1 MSTSSNFL
9 TALIARLAVA
19 VTGAALATTAV
30 ASEVP
35 LAKVSHV
42 FEARFNHDASR
53 VVVRTREGMIGLWDA
68 ASGAAVP
75 GDLHI
80 KGTGMVMSADG
91 RNVLVNLKDG
101 GAQIFSADTGAARSQ
116 PLEVDVRDAENPEA
130 VFSPDG
136 SCVVVFEVATAKV
149 FSVETGRVIETF
161 LFRPNAMS
169 EDLDVAPSAIFSGDG
184 SQCFIMD
191 ARGLVT
197 RYETATWKPAGAPMK
212 HPAAPSAYSFRF
224 AVSKDGR
231 WLATFDSPGENG
243 PKAHLQTWD
252 VTSGKALGKPL
263 VAVNGITGTFFS
275 TAARL
280 LVSPGRGE
288 GNVREL
294 PSLKS
299 AFGIRAHD
307 EVDGPSIAL
316 SPDEKWVLSW
326 GSDRNMRL
334 LKSVKGTLQESG
346 QFNAR
351 ISQVLMLPDS
361 SGCLVTFDN
370 TAFLTQDYYDHYVV
384 KLGFPD
390 LEPKQSLR
398 VTEPMSDA
406 TLSPDGRRF
415 LVFVGKTDQERVR
428 VYETADF
435 KQIVPQEGTAD
446 GADGGR

>member
-1 MSTSSNFL
+1 MARIPNSRTVLVN
-9 TALIARLAVA
+9 ALISVVA
-19 VTGAALATTAV
+19 WSALAARG
-30 ASEVP
+30 AGSEIP
-35 LAKVSHV
+35 LAEVSQA

-53 VVVRTREGMIGLWDA
+53 VIVRTREGMVGLWDV

-75 GDLHI
+75 CDLHT
-80 KGTGMVMSADG
+80 KGKGMVMSADG
-91 RNVLVNLKDG
+91 RNVFVSSEEN
-101 GAQIFSADTGAARSQ
+101 GARIFFADTGGARSPRLKVQ
-116 PLEVDVRDAENPEA
+116 VRNVEYPEA

-136 SCVVVFEVATAKV
+136 RYVVVFESAATKV
-149 FSVETGRVIETF
+149 FAVESGD
-161 LFRPNAMS
+161 LFATIPFRAS
-169 EDLDVAPSAIFSGDG
+169 AVGDDQDVAPTAIFSSDG

-191 ARGLVT
+191 AGGLVT
-197 RYETATWKPAGAPMK
+197 RFDAATWISIGAPMK

-224 AVSKDGR
+224 AVSKDSR

-243 PKAHLQTWD
+243 PKANLQTWD
-252 VTSGKALGKPL
+252 VRSGKAVGKPL

-280 LVSPGRGE
+280 LVSPARGE
-288 GNVREL
+288 GSVREL

-307 EVDGPSIAL
+307 DVDGPSIAL
-316 SPDEKWVLSW
+316 SPDEKWILSW
-326 GSDRNMRL
+326 GPDRNMRL
-334 LKSVKGTLQESG
+334 LSSVKGTLRESG

-370 TAFLTQDYYDHYVV
+370 TAFLSQNYYDHYVI
-384 KLGFPD
+384 KLRFPD
-390 LEPKQSLR
+390 LELTHSLR

-415 LVFVGKTDQERVR
+415 LVFVGKTDQERVC

-435 KQIVPQEGTAD
+435 KPAAPKQGTAD
-446 GADGGR
+446 GRR

>member
-1 MSTSSNFL
+1 MPRFSNFRP
-9 TALIARLAVA
+9 ALIARIAVVIA
-19 VTGAALATTAV
+19 AAALTASAI

-35 LAKVSHV
+35 LADVTQA

-53 VVVRTREGMIGLWDA
+53 VIVRTREGMVGLWDVG
-68 ASGAAVP
+68 SGAAVP
-75 GDLHI
+75 CDLHT
-80 KGTGMVMSADG
+80 KGQGMVMSADG
-91 RNVLVNLKDG
+91 RNVLVSSEEN
-101 GAQIFSADTGAARSQ
+101 GARIFATDTGAARS
-116 PLEVDVRDAENPEA
+116 PRLEVHVRNTEYPEA

-136 SCVVVFEVATAKV
+136 GRVVVFESAAAKIFAVESGELLATMP
-149 FSVETGRVIETF
+149 
-161 LFRPNAMS
+161 FRAS
-169 EDLDVAPSAIFSGDG
+169 AVGDDQDVAPTAAFSSDA

-191 ARGLVT
+191 AGGLVT
-197 RYETATWKPAGAPMK
+197 RYETATWKPIGAPIR

-252 VTSGKALGKPL
+252 LTTGKALGKPL
-263 VAVNGITGTFFS
+263 VVVNGITGTFFS

-280 LVSPGRGE
+280 LVSTGRGE
-288 GNVREL
+288 GSVREL

-299 AFGIRAHD
+299 AFAIRPHD
-307 EVDGPSIAL
+307 EVDGPATAL
-316 SPDEKWVLSW
+316 SPDEKWILSW
-326 GSDRNMRL
+326 GPDRNMRL
-334 LKSVKGTLQESG
+334 LNSAKGTLQDSG

-370 TAFLTQDYYDHYVV
+370 TAFLAQDYYDHYVV

-390 LEPKQSLR
+390 MEPTQSLR
-398 VTEPMSDA
+398 ITEPMSDA

-415 LVFVGKTDQERVR
+415 LVFVGKSEQERVR
-428 VYETADF
+428 VYDTADF
-435 KQIVPQEGTAD
+435 KAVVPKEETL
-446 GADGGR
+446 GGSK

>member
-1 MSTSSNFL
+1 VS
-9 TALIARLAVA
+9 ALIAVVA
-19 VTGAALATTAV
+19 WGSLATRGSGSE
-30 ASEVP
+30 ASLAEVSG
-35 LAKVSHV
+35 A

-53 VVVRTREGMIGLWDA
+53 VIVRTRGGMVGLWDV

-75 GDLHI
+75 CDLHT
-80 KGTGMVMSADG
+80 KGEGMVMSADG
-91 RNVLVNLKDG
+91 RNVFVSSEEN
-101 GAQIFSADTGAARSQ
+101 GARIFFADTGGARS
-116 PLEVDVRDAENPEA
+116 PRLKVRVRNVEYPEA
-130 VFSPDG
+130 IFSPDG
-136 SCVVVFEVATAKV
+136 RYVVVFESDATKV
-149 FSVETGRVIETF
+149 FVVESGDLHATIP
-161 LFRPNAMS
+161 FRAS
-169 EDLDVAPSAIFSGDG
+169 AVGDDQDVAPTAIFSRDG

-191 ARGLVT
+191 AGGLVV
-197 RYETATWKPAGAPMK
+197 RYDAATWKPVGAPMR

-224 AVSKDGR
+224 AVSKDSR
-231 WLATFDSPGENG
+231 WLATFDNPGENG

-252 VTSGKALGKPL
+252 VASGKAVGKPI
-263 VAVNGITGTFFS
+263 VVVNGITGTFFS
-275 TAARL
+275 AARL

-288 GNVREL
+288 GSVREL

-307 EVDGPSIAL
+307 DVDGPAIAL
-316 SPDEKWVLSW
+316 SPDEKWILSW
-326 GSDRNMRL
+326 GADRNMRL
-334 LKSVKGTLQESG
+334 LNSAKGSLQESG

-370 TAFLTQDYYDHYVV
+370 AAFLSQNHYDHYVI

-390 LEPKQSLR
+390 MEPTHSLR

-415 LVFVGKTDQERVR
+415 LVFVGKTDQERVC

-435 KQIVPQEGTAD
+435 KPVGPKQGTAD
-446 GADGGR
+446 GGR